1 MKTLKILLVFLIV
14 IIFMSLSLGCF
25 QRTNQ
30 TEKDAIIVE
39 TEEENTAIET
49 ITETTTETSIETVTE
64 TVTETETETITETSI
79 ETETAISSTK
89 TNLTQEEAIN
99 IAMDVAEGDVDRI
112 ETEIEEGKL
121 VWKIRI
127 VSNGTRTDIRIEDA
141 TGKVIKTDT
150 NDN

>member
-1 MKTLKILLVFLIV
+1 
-14 IIFMSLSLGCF
+14 
-25 QRTNQ
+25 
-30 TEKDAIIVE
+30 
-39 TEEENTAIET
+39 
-49 ITETTTETSIETVTE
+49 VTE